1 MNSQY
6 KPIHIQCIDGKCNYS
21 AQKHLETMSCSK
33 KDDYNMELHGAKVT
47 GYNRFHNLGIPVM
60 LLQTASHTHD
70 EPLYEVEEDEEST
83 MFPEDK
89 FNELLNAVQEQHTR
103 EKNITKKHRK
113 NTKKNTQRK

>member
-47 GYNRFHNLGIPVM
+47 GYNRFCNLGIPVM
-60 LLQTASHTHD
+60 LLQTASRTHD
-70 EPLYEVEEDEEST
+70 EPLYEVEEHEEDT
-83 MFPEDK
+83 MLSEDK
-89 FNELLNAVQEQHTR
+89 FNELLNAVQEQHKR
-103 EKNITKKHRK
+103 EKTTTKKHK
-113 NTKKNTQRK
+113 SYK